1 MANYYVGL
9 MSGTSLDA
17 IDCVVVDF
25 SSDIQLIAAASYPLI
40 DNRKA
45 SILELCQPGHNEIE
59 KMGHLDRQLG
69 IDFASA
75 VTTTLNNH
83 HLSIDDIMAIGS
95 HGQTI
100 RHRPSINDSLGFTL
114 QIGDPNTIAYLTGID
129 TVADFRR
136 KDIAAG
142 GQGAPLVPAFH
153 QAVFAKHSPK
163 SVLLN
168 IGGMANI
175 SLLENP
181 LLGYDTGPG
190 NVLIDHYCRKYFQ
203 QNFDRSGAIASS
215 GEVCPAL
222 LERLL
227 SHPFIHQTAPK
238 SCGRENFDSHW
249 VDALLIENGIDIPAN
264 DLIATLTEFTAKSIA
279 IGIAQSGRDIDSI
292 IVCGGGAFND
302 YLCQRISFHCNA
314 DVVSSNE
321 FGIDPQW
328 VEAIAF
334 AWFAMRT
341 IHRLHSNAPSVTGAQ
356 KALVLGAIY
365 SAN

>member
-25 SSDIQLIAAASYPLI
+25 SSDIKLIAAASYPLI

-45 SILELCQPGHNEIE
+45 SILELCQPGHDEID

-75 VTTTLNNH
+75 VTTTLENH
-83 HLSIDDIMAIGS
+83 QLSNDDIIAIGS

-100 RHRPSINDSLGFTL
+100 RHRPSANDSLGFTL

-153 QAVFAKHSPK
+153 QAAFSKHSTQ

-190 NVLIDHYCRKYFQ
+190 NVLIDHYCRQYFQ
-203 QNFDRSGAIASS
+203 QNFDHSGAIASS
-215 GEVCPAL
+215 GIIHSVL
-222 LERLL
+222 LELLL
-227 SHPFIHQTAPK
+227 SHPFIYQPAPK

-249 VDALLIENGIDIPAN
+249 VDALLSEHGINIAGK

-279 IGIAQSGRDIDSI
+279 IGISQSGRKIDKI

-302 YLCQRISFHCNA
+302 YLCQRISFHCGV
-314 DVVSSNE
+314 DVVTSNE

-328 VEAIAF
+328 VEATAF

-341 IHRLHSNAPSVTGAQ
+341 IQRLHSNAPSVTGAQ
-356 KALVLGAIY
+356 KELVLGAIY

>member
-1 MANYYVGL
+1 MSKYYVGL

-25 SSDIQLIAAASYPLI
+25 SSGIRLKAAESYPI
-40 DNRKA
+40 GDSRRQ
-45 SILELCQPGHNEIE
+45 SILELCQPGLDEIE
-59 KMGHLDRQLG
+59 KMGRLDRQLG

-75 VTTTLNNH
+75 VEATLNKYEI
-83 HLSIDDIMAIGS
+83 SINDIVAIGS

-100 RHRPSINDSLGFTL
+100 RHRPRINDQLGFTI

-153 QAVFAKHSPK
+153 QAILAANAPK

-175 SLLENP
+175 SLLEDP
-181 LLGYDTGPG
+181 ILGYDTGPG

-203 QNFDRSGAIASS
+203 QSFDNDGAIASS
-215 GEVCPAL
+215 GSVNKAL
-222 LERLL
+222 LEQLL
-227 SHPFIHQTAPK
+227 QHPFIHQPAPK

-249 VDALLIENGIDIPAN
+249 VDSILTNTTANLPPA
-264 DLIATLTEFTAKSIA
+264 DLIATLTEFTAKSVA
-279 IGIAQSGRDIDSI
+279 IGISQSGRDISRI
-292 IVCGGGAFND
+292 IVCGGGAFNRH
-302 YLCQRISFHCNA
+302 LCERISINSGV
-314 DVVSSNE
+314 DVVSSAE
-321 FGIDPQW
+321 FGIEPQW
-328 VEAIAF
+328 MEAIAF

-341 IHRLHSNAPSVTGAQ
+341 VHRLHSNAPSVTGAERE
-356 KALVLGAIY
+356 LVLGAIF